1 MDSVGLFS
9 VMWYVLYLKHDALAQ
24 QLHVCLFHVP
34 FKVLTECNVNGMV
47 PGTVSEVTCA

>member
-1 MDSVGLFS
+1 MG
-9 VMWYVLYLKHDALAQ
+9 
-24 QLHVCLFHVP
+24 LFHVP